1 MSVVA
6 QLRRGGGE
14 VTDISTT
21 IEAFASRIGCE
32 VTVLRAILEVESGGD
47 DYDDQGRLIILP
59 EKHVFHRQLPK
70 SLRKKA
76 LSLRLSASKW
86 SRANYKGLGGK
97 GSDQRWNLMER
108 WARLDE
114 EAALKSASYAS
125 FQGMGFNH
133 RLCGYAT
140 VSEYVLSL
148 AQSSTHC
155 VEAFLSFLENS
166 GLADELREKDWE
178 GIARRY
184 NGSGQ
189 VAYYSSLMR
198 KAYARLGGSEDG
210 RKSKPSSRLAML
222 RLGSSGYLVKAL
234 QERLCDLG
242 YHVKVDSDFGPATRR
257 AVVAFQ
263 VDHGLKTDGLV
274 GPKTQ
279 AALEVAVPI
288 NRQLG
293 NGRDG
298 LTVSDLRKSGSDT
311 VRKADW
317 LTRLGGAVLG
327 TGTLAGGLDGTDPGG
342 LLDGLGQMTATLQSL
357 RAQLSP
363 IFSLIAD
370 NKWLA
375 FGLVG
380 LAIIF
385 VAHQIKQRRL
395 MDAQNWRHVG

>member
-6 QLRRGGGE
+6 QLRQGGGE
-14 VTDISTT
+14 VTDITAT
-21 IEAFASRIGCE
+21 IEAFASRISCE
-32 VTVLRAILEVESGGD
+32 VNVLRAILEVESGGD

-59 EKHVFHRQLPK
+59 EKHVFNRQLPK
-70 SLRKKA
+70 GLRKKA
-76 LSLRLSASKW
+76 LSLRLSASQW

-97 GSDQRWNLMER
+97 GSDQRWTLMEK

-133 RLCGYAT
+133 RLCGYGT
-140 VSEYVLSL
+140 VSEFVLSL

-189 VAYYSSLMR
+189 VTHYANLMR
-198 KAYARLGGSEDG
+198 KAYERLGGPEG
-210 RKSKPSSRLAML
+210 ARKSKASARFNML
-222 RLGSSGYLVKAL
+222 RLGSEGYMVKAL
-234 QERLCDLG
+234 QERLCELG

-263 VDHGLKTDGLV
+263 VDHGLKTDGMV

-279 AALEVAVPI
+279 SALEVAVPI
-288 NRQLG
+288 NLQLG
-293 NGRDG
+293 NSRDS
-298 LTVSDLRKSGSDT
+298 LTVADLRKSGSDT

-327 TGTLAGGLDGTDPGG
+327 TGTLAGGLDGADPGG

-357 RAQLSP
+357 RMQLSP
-363 IFSLIAD
+363 LFTLIAD

-395 MDAQNWRHVG
+395 MDAQTWRHVG